1 MFQQFVQTRQ
11 SRQSKP
17 FFSISLSTGRFS
29 KALWE
34 SGDLT
39 GETHVA
45 VLVDYENSLIA
56 FKRPTADDKYVITLS
71 KSHNGEALS
80 ISCRALRTRMGI
92 PDGRYKAWWDADM
105 DAFIVDLKETVA

>member
-1 MFQQFVQTRQ
+1 MFQQYVRTRQ
-11 SRQSKP
+11 
-17 FFSISLSTGRFS
+17 FFSISLYTGRFS

-56 FKRPTADDKYVITLS
+56 FKRPTADDKCVITLS

-80 ISCRALRTRMGI
+80 ISCRALRARMGI